1 MVVSTFALGSFYFGY
16 AIAYFSSIDFD
27 AIIKIYGISWSKTTA
42 QGLLTGCIPIGGGIG
57 ALASNILIKKFSRRY
72 FIHLYRQY
80 LFVVNGI
87 AFVAGLLVYIQNPYI
102 LFIIRII
109 QGLCVGFYSAIVP
122 VIIK

>member
-1 MVVSTFALGSFYFGY
+1 M
-16 AIAYFSSIDFD
+16 
-27 AIIKIYGISWSKTTA
+27 
-42 QGLLTGCIPIGGGIG
+42 
-57 ALASNILIKKFSRRY
+57 
-72 FIHLYRQY
+72 
-80 LFVVNGI
+80 NGI